1 MPTRRLHSPNQA
13 VHVIGANAPQHDG
26 CSPERN
32 EKTHPTIY
40 HANPVH
46 RCDRRHCD
54 WVSHIPAFFPGIDF
68 SDHINY
74 WPLGLD
80 ALMITDT
87 AFYRNR
93 EYHTSGDTGSPG
105 LQADV

>member
-1 MPTRRLHSPNQA
+1 
-13 VHVIGANAPQHDG
+13 
-26 CSPERN
+26 
-32 EKTHPTIY
+32 
-40 HANPVH
+40 
-46 RCDRRHCD
+46 
-54 WVSHIPAFFPGIDF
+54 VSHIPAFFPGIDF